1 MAPARRAREGN
12 SGTIVSARQATL
24 QLPTERGKGIRSY
37 SYSYTEL
44 QLHRATATQSYSYTE
59 LQLHRA
65 TATQSEGRE
74 FGGGDRARWPQLEA
88 QAQAQAGKF
97 SRSQVVL
104 VFTPLTLWCE

>member
-44 QLHRATATQSYSYTE
+44 QLHRARE
-59 LQLHRA
+59 GN
-65 TATQSEGRE
+65 SEEEIAR
-74 FGGGDRARWPQLEA
+74 GGL
-88 QAQAQAGKF
+88 
-97 SRSQVVL
+97 S
-104 VFTPLTLWCE
+104 

>member
-59 LQLHRA
+59 LQLHIAREGN
-65 TATQSEGRE
+65 SEEEIAR
-74 FGGGDRARWPQLEA
+74 GGL
-88 QAQAQAGKF
+88 
-97 SRSQVVL
+97 S
-104 VFTPLTLWCE
+104 